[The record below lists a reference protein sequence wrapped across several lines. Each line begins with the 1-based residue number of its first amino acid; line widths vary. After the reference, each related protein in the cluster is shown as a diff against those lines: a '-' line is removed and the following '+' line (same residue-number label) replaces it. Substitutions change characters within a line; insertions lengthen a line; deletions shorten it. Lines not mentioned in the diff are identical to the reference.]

1 MVRKYR
7 KRIAACNHLL
17 YLHRIKDIIMEKEQ
31 GINDL
36 TFDNLLKASDISNF
50 GHLYDGKCMIILN
63 DRERDEE
70 LFKYPIRINAFIIV
84 ICSEGKID
92 FSCDLKHY
100 TITANTAFLYR
111 PGMIIQIHTKTP
123 CKLTVLIFK
132 QELLE
137 QLNIKVRNIAM
148 NFLKLKDA
156 QYTSLAT
163 KDCEQL
169 REIFSIVYAETKEN
183 DTNPYYH
190 DMMESLITSGIY
202 RLLYIMAH
210 NFYDTAESTDTQTRE
225 EGYFKQFMK
234 LLALNYRSHRSVQF
248 YASQIHLN
256 PKYLSSVIKN
266 TSGKSPAEWINTYVI
281 LEAKNLI
288 KYSDLSIQEIAYTL
302 NFPNQSFFGKYFKR
316 LTGMSPKTY
325 RQQK

>member
-1 MVRKYR
+1 
-7 KRIAACNHLL
+7 
-17 YLHRIKDIIMEKEQ
+17 MEKGQ
-31 GINDL
+31 NINDL
-36 TFDNLLKASDISNF
+36 TFDNLLKANNISSI
-50 GHLYDGKCMIILN
+50 GHLYDGKCLIALN
-63 DRERDEE
+63 ESRQNEE
-70 LFKYPIRINAFIIV
+70 IFKYPIRINAYIIV

-92 FSCDLKHY
+92 FSCDLQNY

-111 PGMIIQIHTKTP
+111 PGMIIQVHAKEP
-123 CKLTVLIFK
+123 CKLTILIFK
-132 QELLE
+132 QEMLD
-137 QLNIKVRNIAM
+137 QLNIKVRNISA

-156 QYTSLAT
+156 RYTNLTT
-163 KDCEQL
+163 KDCEDL
-169 REIFSIVYAETKEN
+169 RHIFSIAYSETNDN

-190 DMMESLITSGIY
+190 DMLESLITSGIY
-202 RLLYIMAH
+202 RLLYIMAQ
-210 NFYDTAESTDTQTRE
+210 NFSHTIENNENQTRE

-256 PKYLSSVIKN
+256 PKYLSSLIKN